1 MRADSLPK
9 GPTTGT
15 EPCYHAF
22 SAPKEEVAFMIE
34 DAGLTNDEDLL
45 RRFDDIAGRMEK
57 ARSALSE
64 VVFGQEEVVDLTLAT
79 LAAGGHGLLV
89 GAPGLAKTLLVTTVA
104 ELLGLSEKRVQFT
117 PDLMPGD
124 ILGSE
129 VLEES
134 AEGKREFRF
143 IPGPVFC
150 QLLMADE
157 INRASPRTQ
166 SALLQAMQEQHV
178 TVAGA
183 RHDLPSPFH
192 VLATQNPIEQE
203 GTYPLPEAQLDRFL
217 LQINVG
223 YPDLDS
229 EKHMLAQTT
238 GVLES
243 KISAVM
249 SADDLK
255 DAQRLVR
262 EMPIGEQVVDLILK
276 IVRSARPDEEASER
290 VRSLVAWGPGP
301 RASQAFSLAA
311 RALALIE
318 GRHAPSL
325 DDVKRLAK
333 PVLRH
338 RMALNFAAR
347 SEGLDTDQFI
357 DELLDGA
364 KDA

>member
-1 MRADSLPK
+1 MPDQDQIRAFDEIAAKFADARKSLGK
-9 GPTTGT
+9 
-15 EPCYHAF
+15 
-22 SAPKEEVAFMIE
+22 VI
-34 DAGLTNDEDLL
+34 
-45 RRFDDIAGRMEK
+45 
-57 ARSALSE
+57 
-64 VVFGQEEVVDLTLAT
+64 FGQEEVIDLTLAT

-89 GAPGLAKTLLVTTVA
+89 GAPGLAKTLLVTSVA
-104 ELLGLSEKRVQFT
+104 DLLGLSEKRVQFT

-124 ILGSE
+124 VLGSE
-129 VLEES
+129 VLEETS
-134 AEGKREFRF
+134 DGKREFRF

-183 RHDLPSPFH
+183 RHDLPEPFH

-223 YPDLDS
+223 YPDLES
-229 EKHMLAQTT
+229 ERRMLAQTT
-238 GVLES
+238 GAQTVNVD
-243 KISAVM
+243 AVM
-249 SADDLK
+249 SSADLVN
-255 DAQRLVR
+255 AQALVR
-262 EMPIGEQVVDLILK
+262 QMPIGEQIVEMILK
-276 IVRSARPDEEASER
+276 LVRAARPDENATER

-301 RASQAFSLAA
+301 RASQALSLAA
-311 RALALIE
+311 RALALID
-318 GRHAPSL
+318 GRHAPSP
-325 DDVKRLAK
+325 DDVLRLAK

-347 SEGLDTDQFI
+347 SEGLDTDQFV
-357 DELLDGA
+357 DELLGGLKA
-364 KDA
+364 DA

>member
-1 MRADSLPK
+1 MEISAEKETVDFMTD
-9 GPTTGT
+9 PTPDDGVIRK
-15 EPCYHAF
+15 F
-22 SAPKEEVAFMIE
+22 EEMTSKLA
-34 DAGLTNDEDLL
+34 L
-45 RRFDDIAGRMEK
+45 
-57 ARSALSE
+57 ARKTLGN
-64 VVFGQEEVVDLTLAT
+64 VVFGQAEVIDLTLAT

-89 GAPGLAKTLLVTTVA
+89 GAPGLAKTLLVTSVA
-104 ELLGLSEKRVQFT
+104 DLLGLSAKRVQFT

-124 ILGSE
+124 VIGSE
-129 VLEES
+129 VLEETTG
-134 AEGKREFRF
+134 GKREFRF
-143 IPGPVFC
+143 IKGPIFC

-166 SALLQAMQEQHV
+166 SALLQAMQEHHV

-183 RHDLPSPFH
+183 RHDLPEPFH

-217 LQINVG
+217 LQINVD
-223 YPDLDS
+223 YPDLAS
-229 EKHMLAQTT
+229 ERRMLAETT
-238 GVLES
+238 GLN
-243 KISAVM
+243 SAKVEPVM
-249 SADDLK
+249 TGADLIA
-255 DAQRLVR
+255 AQALVR
-262 EMPIGEQVVDLILK
+262 EMPIGEQVVELILK
-276 IVRSARPDEEASER
+276 IVRAARPDDKASAR
-290 VRSLVAWGPGP
+290 VKSLVAWGPGP

-311 RALALIE
+311 RALALID

-325 DDVKRLAK
+325 DDVRRLAK

-364 KDA
+364 AK